1 MESLLYTLLSISQI
15 YRVCQNHAKLV
26 SVHWQKKLERKFR
39 ATLMEGKYTKEILEM
54 WSLVNR
60 LDILKESLSISIEE
74 SYHINR

>member
-1 MESLLYTLLSISQI
+1 MGRNLWRVYFIHYSLSPKSIEFVKIMRNLYQFTG
-15 YRVCQNHAKLV
+15 
-26 SVHWQKKLERKFR
+26 RKFR

-54 WSLVNR
+54 CSLVNR